1 MMENNTIQ
9 QCVDALC
16 QNGCQAVRAA
26 IEAMELDLPMDCD
39 VSLSSEERS
48 QVLAELKSIMAV
60 YDERD
65 CREG

>member
-1 MMENNTIQ
+1 MENRNIQ

-26 IEAMELDLPMDCD
+26 IQAMELNLPMDCAITLNSD
-39 VSLSSEERS
+39 ERS

-65 CREG
+65 CRET

>member
-1 MMENNTIQ
+1 MDNHKIQ
-9 QCVDALC
+9 QCVDSLC

-26 IEAMELDLPMDCD
+26 IKAMELNLPVDCTNT
-39 VSLSSEERS
+39 LNREERY

-65 CREG
+65 CSEV